1 MITGV
6 STPQMYH
13 CASEYL
19 NESPYSTERPWI
31 AILVVKN
38 KPMNVHPRNASAQRA
53 GRCLSMTTKIRRIV
67 RQGQASG
74 NSVLP
79 VRNIPRP
86 TRNKAGAQ
94 VCSHVVASLHAD
106 HSLAKQGDSGSWHP
120 GLDKARAPPRLR
132 AFNRDG
138 RCAVKSDRTNDWC
151 GDAESV
157 T

>member
-38 KPMNVHPRNASAQRA
+38 KPMNVHPRNASAHRA
-53 GRCLSMTTKIRRIV
+53 GRCLSMTTMIGRIV
-67 RQGQASG
+67 RQGQASR

-79 VRNIPRP
+79 VRNISRP

-106 HSLAKQGDSGSWHP
+106 HSLAKQGDSGSWRP
-120 GLDKARAPPRLR
+120 GLYRGRAPPRLR
-132 AFNRDG
+132 AFNRAG
-138 RCAVKSDRTNDWC
+138 RRAENSDRSNDPS
-151 GDAESV
+151 GDTEPV
-157 T
+157 H